1 VRNVR
6 NVSCIAGSTHIEAD
20 DMFLMEKE
28 HNFVD
33 LLEKPR
39 KIKAGVEGRG
49 LTVSVGKGY

>member
-1 VRNVR
+1 MR